1 VRFRLVAT
9 ARGADRRDLAVKF
22 GTYIYVDSLEQNAA
36 EALQKLGAPVQW
48 TPAAKLGTNVG

>member
-1 VRFRLVAT
+1 M
-9 ARGADRRDLAVKF
+9 KF
-22 GTYIYVDSLEQNAA
+22 GPYIYVDSLEQNAA